1 MRKSFRAF
9 VGFWLGFLVLALNQ
23 LMDITLVTVYD
34 RLESVSFAITEAA
47 GSVLLPLGCYAAIGA
62 ALRLRSFAAR
72 SRHAPFARQ
81 RMASITAVR
90 QG

>member
-1 MRKSFRAF
+1 MRKSSRAF

-23 LMDITLVTVYD
+23 LTDITLVTIYG
-34 RLESVSFAITEAA
+34 RLESASFAITEAA

-62 ALRLRSFAAR
+62 ALRLYGLAAR
-72 SRHAPFARQ
+72 RRHAPFARQ

>member
-1 MRKSFRAF
+1 MRKSFGAF

-23 LMDITLVTVYD
+23 FMDITLVTVYD
-34 RLESVSFAITEAA
+34 RLESASFTIADAT

-62 ALRLRSFAAR
+62 ALRLRGFAAR
-72 SRHAPFARQ
+72 SRHEPFARQ